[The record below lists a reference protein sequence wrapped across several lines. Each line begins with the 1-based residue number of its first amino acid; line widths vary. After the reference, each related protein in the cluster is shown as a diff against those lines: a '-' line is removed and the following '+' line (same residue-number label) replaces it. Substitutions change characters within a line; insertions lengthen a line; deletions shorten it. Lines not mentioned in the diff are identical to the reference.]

1 MQCISRWKI
10 SISIILQS
18 SYVYTQQILSLIV
31 TGNTETNKHNFHRV
45 LQRQNEGFFSHRY
58 KWNYSAVYNNAAQVT
73 TDIGVTP
80 VQINS
85 VFVFFSSSSA
95 SLVPVANRKPIFKTH
110 SARNTNEFFKPT
122 HWSRFFLTT
131 SRTSALR
138 LSYALM
144 ANSANLE
151 GEETPLSFEKQ
162 LNSQS

>member
-1 MQCISRWKI
+1 MQCISRWEI

-18 SYVYTQQILSLIV
+18 SYVYTQQTLSLIHVV
-31 TGNTETNKHNFHRV
+31 TCNTETNKHSFHRV
-45 LQRQNEGFFSHRY
+45 LQRQNEGFFSSFFCC
-58 KWNYSAVYNNAAQVT
+58 WNYSAVYNNAAQVT

-95 SLVPVANRKPIFKTH
+95 SLVPVANRKSIFKTF
-110 SARNTNEFFKPT
+110 SARNKNEFVKPT

-138 LSYALM
+138 LSYA
-144 ANSANLE
+144 
-151 GEETPLSFEKQ
+151 
-162 LNSQS
+162 